1 MESILDTIKQLLGIP
16 EDDDSFDTDVKVNIN
31 AAIFTLSQI
40 GIGPSNGYIVE
51 SNTQM
56 WNDYIG
62 SSLINLEGVKNYIY
76 LKTKSMANDI
86 IWFSLDSG
94 VKPGLDIVVTFV
106 VFLATSM
113 LLSISFSIVLSSYQF
128 LKCLSNGFRQ
138 FTTSHYCYPLS
149 KLLIL

>member
-16 EDDDSFDTDVKVNIN
+16 IVDDSCDTDVKVDIN

-40 GIGPSNGYIVE
+40 VVGPANGSIVA

-76 LKTKSMANDI
+76 LKTKLVFDPPTNSTTIQAINDNLKELE
-86 IWFSLDSG
+86 WRMQ
-94 VKPGLDIVVTFV
+94 
-106 VFLATSM
+106 LAVETNNLQS
-113 LLSISFSIVLSSYQF
+113 
-128 LKCLSNGFRQ
+128 
-138 FTTSHYCYPLS
+138 
-149 KLLIL
+149 

>member
-16 EDDDSFDTDVKVNIN
+16 TDDDSFDTDVKVNIN

-40 GIGPSNGYIVE
+40 GIGPSNGYIVT

-76 LKTKSMANDI
+76 LKTKIIFDPPTNSTTIQAINDNLKELE
-86 IWFSLDSG
+86 WRMQ
-94 VKPGLDIVVTFV
+94 
-106 VFLATSM
+106 LAVETNN
-113 LLSISFSIVLSSYQF
+113 LQL
-128 LKCLSNGFRQ
+128 
-138 FTTSHYCYPLS
+138 
-149 KLLIL
+149 

>member
-16 EDDDSFDTDVKVNIN
+16 TDDDSFDTDVKVNIN

-40 GIGPSNGYIVE
+40 GIGPSNGYIVT

-76 LKTKSMANDI
+76 LKTKLIFDPPTNSTTIQAINE
-86 IWFSLDSG
+86 SL
-94 VKPGLDIVVTFV
+94 KELEWRMQ
-106 VFLATSM
+106 LAVETNN
-113 LLSISFSIVLSSYQF
+113 LE
-128 LKCLSNGFRQ
+128 
-138 FTTSHYCYPLS
+138 T
-149 KLLIL
+149 

>member
-16 EDDDSFDTDVKVNIN
+16 ADDDSFDTDVKVNIN

-40 GIGPSNGYIVE
+40 GIGPSNGYIVT

-76 LKTKSMANDI
+76 LKTKLVFDPPTNSTTIQAIND
-86 IWFSLDSG
+86 SL
-94 VKPGLDIVVTFV
+94 KELEWRMQ
-106 VFLATSM
+106 LAVETNNLQS
-113 LLSISFSIVLSSYQF
+113 
-128 LKCLSNGFRQ
+128 
-138 FTTSHYCYPLS
+138 
-149 KLLIL
+149 

>member
-16 EDDDSFDTDVKVNIN
+16 IDDDNFDTDIKVNIN

-40 GIGPSNGYIVE
+40 GVGPINGYIVT

-76 LKTKSMANDI
+76 LKTKLVFDPPTNSTTIQAINDNLKELEWRMQLAVEANNLQ
-86 IWFSLDSG
+86 S
-94 VKPGLDIVVTFV
+94 
-106 VFLATSM
+106 
-113 LLSISFSIVLSSYQF
+113 
-128 LKCLSNGFRQ
+128 
-138 FTTSHYCYPLS
+138 
-149 KLLIL
+149 